1 MQTAIGFDVGRSSVK
16 IVAARDGV
24 RQELLFPSAVCP
36 AFTINDERGAARAAA
51 ETVFVDGRHFFIG
64 ETALL
69 QGGDDL
75 SGGLRDDWVYSDQ
88 HAALFLGGLKKLHS
102 TGMVGIDT
110 ALIVVGLPGAL
121 YASQKAG
128 LGQALGKLV
137 PRAEIRVMPQPMGPY
152 QELVFTADGQENRS
166 VNADD
171 DSYAVIEVGQYTTDF
186 ALLLHG
192 HTIENAFGSCDGMRI
207 AAEHLQRSLR
217 QSQLSVSMVEATDLL
232 RTRTLRNFGERID
245 VGEHVTRAVDP
256 LAAQIVDKANQLI
269 GKSARSLDGILVAGG
284 GAPLVLGALQKT
296 WPHARLSAN
305 SRFSVAEGFC
315 RYSMAFSRF
324 RNGAAQQEETT
335 AAAR

>member
-16 IVAARDGV
+16 IVATRNGI

-88 HAALFLGGLKKLHS
+88 HAALFLGGLKKLQA
-102 TGMVGIDT
+102 TGMAGIDT

-137 PRAEIRVMPQPMGPY
+137 PQAEIRVMPQPMGPY
-152 QELVFTADGQENRS
+152 QELVFTADGKES
-166 VNADD
+166 HTVNADD

-217 QSQLSVSMVEATDLL
+217 QLQFNVSMAEATDLL

-245 VGEHVTRAVDP
+245 VSEHVNRAVEP

-284 GAPLVLGALQKT
+284 GAPLVLSTLQKA
-296 WPHARLSAN
+296 WPHARLSEN
-305 SRFSVAEGFC
+305 CRFSVAEGFC

-324 RNGAAQQEETT
+324 RNGLAHQEEAL

>member
-1 MQTAIGFDVGRSSVK
+1 MQTVIGFDVGRSSVK
-16 IVAARDGV
+16 IVAARDTE
-24 RQELLFPSAVCP
+24 RKELLFPSAVCP
-36 AFTINDERGAARAAA
+36 AFTINDDRGAARAAT
-51 ETVFVDGRHFFIG
+51 ETVFVGGKYFFIG

-75 SGGLRDDWVYSDQ
+75 SGGLRDDWVYSEQ
-88 HAALFLGGLKKLHS
+88 HAALFLGGLNKLKA
-102 TGMVGIDT
+102 TGISGVDS

-128 LGQALGKLV
+128 LRQELGRLV

-152 QELVFTADGQENRS
+152 QQLVFTAEGLESGQI
-166 VNADD
+166 NADD

-192 HTIENAFGSCDGMRI
+192 HTIENAIGSCDGMRI

-217 QSQLSVSMVEATDLL
+217 QSQFAVSMAEATDLL
-232 RTRTLRNFGERID
+232 RTKTLKNFGERID
-245 VGEHVTRAVDP
+245 VSDHVIRAVEP

-269 GKSARSLDGILVAGG
+269 GKSARSLDGVIVAGG
-284 GAPLVLGALQKT
+284 GAPLVLSTLQKA
-296 WPHARLSAN
+296 WPHARLSDN

-315 RYSMAFSRF
+315 RYGLAFSRY
-324 RNGAAQQEETT
+324 RNGDQQQE
-335 AAAR
+335 AAAVAR

>member
-36 AFTINDERGAARAAA
+36 AFTVNDERGAARAAA
-51 ETVFVDGRHFFIG
+51 ETVFIDGRYFFIG

-88 HAALFLGGLKKLHS
+88 HAALFMGGLKKLTA
-102 TGMVGIDT
+102 TGIAGIDT

-152 QELVFTADGQENRS
+152 QELVFTADGQESRA

-217 QSQLSVSMVEATDLL
+217 QSQFAVSMAEATDLL
-232 RTRTLRNFGERID
+232 RTKTLKNFGDRID
-245 VGEHVTRAVDP
+245 ITEEVLRAVEP

-284 GAPLVLGALQKT
+284 GAPLVLNSLRKT
-296 WPHARLSAN
+296 WPHARLSEN

-315 RYSMAFSRF
+315 RYSLAYSRY
-324 RNGAAQQEETT
+324 RNGATEQLE

>member
-16 IVAARDGV
+16 IVAARDGM

-152 QELVFTADGQENRS
+152 QELVFTVDGQENRS

>member
-152 QELVFTADGQENRS
+152 QELVFTVDGQENRS

>member
-16 IVAARDGV
+16 IVAARAGV

-36 AFTINDERGAARAAA
+36 AFTINDEQGAARAAA
-51 ETVFVDGRHFFIG
+51 ETVFVDGRNYFIG

-75 SGGLRDDWVYSDQ
+75 SGGLRDDWVYSEQ
-88 HAALFLGGLKKLHS
+88 HAALFLGGLKKLS
-102 TGMVGIDT
+102 TTGMTGIET

-152 QELVFTADGQENRS
+152 QELVFTADGQES
-166 VNADD
+166 QGVNADD

-217 QSQLSVSMVEATDLL
+217 QAQFAVSMAEATNLL
-232 RTRTLRNFGERID
+232 QTKTLKNFGERID
-245 VGEHVTRAVDP
+245 VSDHVNRAVEP

-269 GKSARSLDGILVAGG
+269 GKSARSLDGVIVAGG
-284 GAPLVLGALQKT
+284 GAPLVLGTLQKA
-296 WPHARLSAN
+296 WPHARLSDN

-315 RYSMAFSRF
+315 RYSLAFSRY
-324 RNGAAQQEETT
+324 RSGAAQHQEVATV
-335 AAAR
+335 AR

>member
-16 IVAARDGV
+16 IVAARDGM

>member
-16 IVAARDGV
+16 IVAARGNT
-24 RQELLFPSAVCP
+24 REELLFPSAVCP
-36 AFTINDERGAARAAA
+36 AFTINDDKGAARAAA
-51 ETVFVDGRHFFIG
+51 ETVFVGGKYFFIG

-75 SGGLRDDWVYSDQ
+75 SGGLRDDWVYSEQ
-88 HAALFLGGLKKLHS
+88 HSALFLGGLNRLKA
-102 TGMVGIDT
+102 TGMAGIES

-128 LGQALGKLV
+128 LRHELGRLV

-152 QELVFTADGQENRS
+152 QELLFAPDGQES
-166 VNADD
+166 HAVNADD

-217 QSQLSVSMVEATDLL
+217 QSQIAVSMAEATDLL
-232 RTRTLRNFGERID
+232 RTKTLKNFGARID
-245 VGEHVTRAVDP
+245 VSEQVFRAVEP
-256 LAAQIVDKANQLI
+256 LATQIVDKANQLI

-284 GAPLVLGALQKT
+284 GAPLVLETLQKA
-296 WPHARLSAN
+296 WPHARLSQN

-315 RYSMAFSRF
+315 RYSLALSRY
-324 RNGAAQQEETT
+324 RNGTADEHEAASEV
-335 AAAR
+335 R

>member
-1 MQTAIGFDVGRSSVK
+1 
-16 IVAARDGV
+16 
-24 RQELLFPSAVCP
+24 
-36 AFTINDERGAARAAA
+36 
-51 ETVFVDGRHFFIG
+51 
-64 ETALL
+64 
-69 QGGDDL
+69 
-75 SGGLRDDWVYSDQ
+75 
-88 HAALFLGGLKKLHS
+88 LKKLAA
-102 TGMVGIDT
+102 TGIAGIDT

-152 QELVFTADGQENRS
+152 QELVFTADGLESRE

-217 QSQLSVSMVEATDLL
+217 QSQIAVSMAEATDLL
-232 RTRTLRNFGERID
+232 RTKTLKNFGARID
-245 VGEHVTRAVDP
+245 VTDEVHRAVEP

-284 GAPLVLGALQKT
+284 GAPLVLNSLRKT
-296 WPHARLSAN
+296 WPHARLSEN

-315 RYSMAFSRF
+315 RYSLAYSRY
-324 RNGAAQQEETT
+324 RNGAPEQLE